1 MNSLFIFIIDF
12 LDNIY
17 YKDGANRYPM
27 FGLAVS
33 KKCGNA
39 VERNKIKRRL
49 RHILDKNKKMF
60 QKEHNY
66 IIMVKKGIL
75 DITFQEMER
84 NLVDTVE
91 RIKNEEI

>member
-1 MNSLFIFIIDF
+1 MDFNDIILNGRCF
-12 LDNIY
+12 KSKYYNIY
-17 YKDGANRYPM
+17 YKDGIKDYPM

-49 RHILDKNKKMF
+49 RYIIDKNKKLF
-60 QKEHNY
+60 SNKHNY

-75 DITFQEMER
+75 NITFQEMEK

-91 RIKNEEI
+91 RI